1 MALKIVLKP
10 SERMIIGG
18 AVIKNGPAK
27 AEFFIENTVPLLRE
41 RDILSEKKADSLA
54 RRIYFTIQL
63 MYIDQDNIVAHHNA
77 YWTLVKAMIEA
88 APGSVAIIDEIS
100 EDLLGSRYYQALKT
114 THKLIKYEQEVISR
128 VS

>member
-10 SERMIIGG
+10 NERMIIGG

-27 AEFFIENTVPLLRE
+27 AEFVIENTIPLLRE
-41 RDILSEKKADSLA
+41 QDILSETEADSLA
-54 RRIYFTIQL
+54 QKIYFTIQL

-77 YWTLVKAMIEA
+77 YWTLVKAMIDA
-88 APGSVAIIDEIS
+88 APGCVAIIDQIS
-100 EDLLGSRYYQALKT
+100 EALLGSRYYQALKIT
-114 THKLIKYEQEVISR
+114 RKLIEYEQETLNR